1 MHAADG
7 RAREDYQPHC
17 GTRLGERRAAGQAAE
32 PPRSLV
38 ASLACASHVPAG
50 GNVSIAGNA
59 RPKVFSDYYQLG
71 GNDESD
77 EAELEPFQQR
87 ELKGYT
93 EAPHSPFGLVWQVA
107 TATGWSI
114 NYILW
119 KVPYPMLLLM
129 AKDAPRYVSVEEQKK
144 RQYKKLMKKMQ
155 RESAA
160 SKDPVAFFQ
169 THISAD

>member
-1 MHAADG
+1 MG
-7 RAREDYQPHC
+7 KVV
-17 GTRLGERRAAGQAAE
+17 E
-32 PPRSLV
+32 PSRSLV
-38 ASLACASHVPAG
+38 APLACSPHVPAG
-50 GNVSIAGNA
+50 SHVPVPDHA
-59 RPKVFSDYYQLG
+59 RPEVFSDYYQLG

-77 EAELEPFQQR
+77 EAESEPFQQR

-114 NYILW
+114 DYILW

-144 RQYKKLMKKMQ
+144 RQYKEMMKKIQ
-155 RESAA
+155 KESAVGQ
-160 SKDPVAFFQ
+160 DPVAFFQ

>member
-1 MHAADG
+1 MAALARSPHVSARSFLSVDG
-7 RAREDYQPHC
+7 H
-17 GTRLGERRAAGQAAE
+17 
-32 PPRSLV
+32 
-38 ASLACASHVPAG
+38 
-50 GNVSIAGNA
+50 A
-59 RPKVFSDYYQLG
+59 RPEAFYDYYQLG

-77 EAELEPFQQR
+77 ETELEPFKQR

-107 TATGWSI
+107 TATGWTI
-114 NYILW
+114 DYILW

-129 AKDAPRYVSVEEQKK
+129 AKDTPRYISVEEQNK
-144 RQYKKLMKKMQ
+144 RKYKEMMKKKQ
-155 RESAA
+155 R